1 VAYHAL
7 PKLLLVNFRGPFN
20 RQTVGGYLSNTQ
32 RQNREYSAM
41 LDYNGKTLF
50 ETLAGGIGGRN
61 QKRIGHGD
69 GANKFPDQRPGFY

>member
-1 VAYHAL
+1 
-7 PKLLLVNFRGPFN
+7 
-20 RQTVGGYLSNTQ
+20 
-32 RQNREYSAM
+32 M
-41 LDYNGKTLF
+41 LDYKGKTLF